1 MAPRLKAFQWSDGF
15 HAFTVAVSSR
25 PKALAAWG
33 VSQDLFAT
41 GLAKQIDEGPDYDA
55 AIKSPG
61 RVIERGLTIDVGKT
75 STRPAARPN
84 DKARQKLKAAQA
96 ELEEWQAQAE
106 AEQAD
111 LDARIA
117 ALDADRKAMTQ
128 RHEAEHERL
137 KARIAALRKDVGT
150 QAGKT
155 EP

>member
-1 MAPRLKAFQWSDGF
+1 MVPRLKAFQWSDGF
-15 HAFTVAVSSR
+15 HAFTVAASSR

-41 GLAKQIDEGPDYDA
+41 GLATQIDEGPDYDA
-55 AIKSPG
+55 AIQSPG
-61 RVIERGLTIDVGKT
+61 RVIERGLTIDVGRA

-96 ELEEWQAQAE
+96 DLEEWQAQAE

-117 ALDADRKAMTQ
+117 ALNRDRKAMIQ

-137 KARIAALRKDVGT
+137 KARVAALRKSAV
-150 QAGKT
+150 KT

>member
-1 MAPRLKAFQWSDGF
+1 MAPRLKVFQWSDGF
-15 HAFTVAVSSR
+15 HAFTVAASSR

-41 GLAKQIDEGPDYDA
+41 GLAKQIDEGPDFDA

-61 RVIERGLTIDVGKT
+61 QVIERGLTIDVGQT

-84 DKARQKLKAAQA
+84 DQARQKLKAAQA
-96 ELEEWQAQAE
+96 DLEQWRAQAQ

-111 LDARIA
+111 LDARMA
-117 ALDADRKAMTQ
+117 ALDRDRKAMGQ
-128 RHEAEHERL
+128 RHDAER
-137 KARIAALRKDVGT
+137 KRMTAKVAALRL
-150 QAGKT
+150 QAGRT